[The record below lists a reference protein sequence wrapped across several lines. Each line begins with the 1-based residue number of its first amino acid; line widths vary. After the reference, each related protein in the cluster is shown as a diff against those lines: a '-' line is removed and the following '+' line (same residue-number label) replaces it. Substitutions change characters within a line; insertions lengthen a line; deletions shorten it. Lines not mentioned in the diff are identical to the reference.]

1 MSQTRKAPVIANV
14 ELLPKQSLLGIQI
27 INCNMSMEIDGE
39 KQVYQAAGIEV
50 GIIFI
55 KFIFIYTW

>member
-14 ELLPKQSLLGIQI
+14 ELLPKQSLLGIHI
-27 INCNMSMEIDGE
+27 INCNMSMEVDGE
-39 KQVYQAAGIEV
+39 RQVYQADGIEV